1 MKISLPKIKIKSETN
16 NEGKFVISPLFPGYG
31 VTVGNSMR
39 RVLLSSLGGA
49 AIYEIKVD
57 GASHEFTSIP
67 GVKEDFIEIILAI
80 KKIRLKLHDKEATI
94 NLDVKGPKEVM
105 ASDIKIPSSVEIVNP
120 DLHLASLNS
129 NGKLSIEMKVKK
141 GIGYEPAEER
151 KEEERPIGV
160 IAIDSVYT
168 PVLSSNFSC
177 EYTRVGGVTN
187 YDKLTLD
194 VKTDGTVT
202 PKEAVQQ
209 AAEILETH
217 FNLVK
222 EFKTDVDKIDSEPK
236 KREETA
242 KIKKLESE
250 TKKEA
255 PKSLRDY
262 KKLSIEEAGFSPR
275 TAKSLI
281 DNKIKTVAGLARL
294 SNEKLNDIKGLG
306 TKSISEINRKLKRWG
321 LK

>member
-16 NEGKFVISPLFPGYG
+16 NEGTFVISPLFPGYG
-31 VTVGNSMR
+31 VTVGNSLR

-49 AIYEIKVD
+49 AIYAIKID

-94 NLDVKGPKEVM
+94 SLEAKGPKEVR

-129 NGKLSIEMKVKK
+129 KGKLSIEINVKK
-141 GIGYEPAEER
+141 GIGYVPAEER

-168 PVLSSNFSC
+168 PVQSANFSC

-187 YDKLTLD
+187 YDKLTLE
-194 VKTDGTVT
+194 VKTDSTVT

-209 AAEILETH
+209 AAEILENH
-217 FNLVK
+217 FILVK
-222 EFKTDVDKIDSEPK
+222 EFKTEIDKIESEPR
-236 KREETA
+236 KREEAEKA
-242 KIKKLESE
+242 KKTETEDKKG
-250 TKKEA
+250 A
-255 PKSLRDY
+255 PISLKDY

-275 TAKSLI
+275 TAKALI

-294 SNEKLNDIKGLG
+294 SDEKIGDIKGLG